1 MYEKKAHV
9 ILNVLPKHLQNNE
22 SESFALLPLFIFHS
36 SYIRYKDYRG
46 FCRVPG
52 LMGEMMENW

>member
-22 SESFALLPLFIFHS
+22 SESFALSLSLFFIQHILGIKTIVAFVES
-36 SYIRYKDYRG
+36 LG
-46 FCRVPG
+46 
-52 LMGEMMENW
+52 